1 MELLILII
9 TVGVFFWLFKR
20 PNNVDTALPQRQSH
34 IKTRKQSYS
43 TSQIMEVS
51 PQVSSTESEDGLA
64 DFTINFGAS
73 DDSESSNQTSGRWI
87 SENESLVIQGRALNR
102 GFYYYGGKLIM
113 LIGFG
118 TEPSM
123 IDDTLPTK
131 APSNNNSTSYRDTSL
146 GYWPSYSSL
155 SPACRGVYLDW
166 LASER
171 SDPNT
176 PIGYIFIY
184 FAGLERRIIE
194 DRKTKKVS
202 DSEFIAIFKEVARL
216 NKVYSTQSSFNY
228 YSLNFL
234 EYMTLVRPHL
244 FYEDPDL
251 KSLIP
256 PYSKQSELRFKYE
269 LANTVASGYA
279 IPAPLA
285 WHWLILSGEYNFK
298 TPAKRCE
305 NEFRKLFKL
314 RYEQAYPN
322 GFTISPNDTKLK
334 LTYHTSSRSIHR
346 TWIDLGDLPDPS
358 VLKAPIKKLISIA
371 DQCNAELESYSRY
384 LGKENTS
391 KDDVAAIL
399 LLPKTLIQ
407 EIKPQVI
414 EDFRK
419 WANNIIETKQGLT
432 STRSLWAHL
441 KEPLP
446 NSLTKKHN
454 EILLN
459 LAELSGFG
467 LVPNM
472 RHHQTRI
479 KSDGNVVLFK
489 NEQGNDFIVSS
500 VFSQT
505 ALALRL
511 GAMVATID
519 GYVDNHEVTVL
530 RELINKNKDFSEI
543 EKHSLEAYLT
553 WHLNTPS
560 NMSGL
565 KAKLE
570 NLDEVH
576 TTSISRFIISIAL
589 ANGSVEPSQIK
600 QIEKLYNALGLDK
613 SRVANDIHHLT
624 TSLKKSSRIENMSS
638 DSGSIDSNLN
648 DQPTTKSN
656 FNFDSQALAL
666 YENETEDAKA
676 MLANIF
682 SNDDEGN
689 FDNSFDSNEDE
700 LEATAENPN
709 KDHTKSSLSATI
721 MHSGLEGLDQP
732 HSQLY
737 FQLITQEAWTFEEVE
752 ALCAPLNL
760 MIHGAIE
767 TINDWAFDRVD
778 APVIDE
784 DDEIL
789 IDFEIVEE
797 LSTLNK

>member
-9 TVGVFFWLFKR
+9 IVGIFFWLFKK
-20 PNNVDTALPQRQSH
+20 PSNVDAALPQRQSH

-43 TSQIMEVS
+43 TSQIMEAS
-51 PQVSSTESEDGLA
+51 PQVSSSGSEDSLA
-64 DFTINFGAS
+64 EFTISFGANN
-73 DDSESSNQTSGRWI
+73 DSESSNQIPGRWI
-87 SENESLVIQGRALNR
+87 SESQSLVIQGRTLNR

-123 IDDTLPTK
+123 IDDTLPAK
-131 APSNNNSTSYRDTSL
+131 ASNSNSISYRDGSL

-194 DRKTKKVS
+194 DKKTQKVS
-202 DSEFIAIFKEVARL
+202 DSEFSAIFKEVARL
-216 NKVYSTQSSFNY
+216 NKVYSAQSSFNY
-228 YSLNFL
+228 YSSNFL
-234 EYMTLVRPHL
+234 EYMMLVRPHL
-244 FYEDPDL
+244 FYDGSDL

-256 PYSKQSELRFKYE
+256 PYSKQSDLRFKYE
-269 LANTVASGYA
+269 LASMVASGSA
-279 IPAPLA
+279 IPASLA
-285 WHWLILSGEYNFK
+285 LHWLILSGQYNFK

-305 NEFRKLFKL
+305 NEFRKLFEL
-314 RYEQAYPN
+314 RYKQAYPN
-322 GFTISPNDTKLK
+322 GFTVPPNKTKLQ

-358 VLKAPIKKLISIA
+358 ILKAPIKKLISIA

-391 KDDVAAIL
+391 KDDIAAIL
-399 LLPKTLIQ
+399 LLPKSLIR
-407 EIKPQVI
+407 EIKPPVI
-414 EDFRK
+414 EDFKK
-419 WANNIIETKQGLT
+419 WANSIIENKQGLT
-432 STRSLWAHL
+432 STRSLWTHL

-446 NSLTKKHN
+446 KSLTKKHN

-467 LVPNM
+467 LAPNM

-500 VFSQT
+500 AFSQT

-519 GYVDNHEVTVL
+519 GHVDNHEVRAL

-589 ANGSVEPSQIK
+589 ASGSVEPSQIK

-613 SRVANDIHHLT
+613 SRVASDIHHLT

-638 DSGSIDSNLN
+638 DYGSNLN

-689 FDNSFDSNEDE
+689 FDNSFDNNEDE
-700 LEATAENPN
+700 LEAAAENPN
-709 KDHTKSSLSATI
+709 KDHIESSLSNTI

-737 FQLITQEAWTFEEVE
+737 FQLITQEAWSFEEVE
-752 ALCAPLNL
+752 ALCARLNL
-760 MIHGAIE
+760 MIYGAIE

>member
-64 DFTINFGAS
+64 DFTISFGAS

-500 VFSQT
+500 VFPQT

-613 SRVANDIHHLT
+613 SRVASDIHHLT

-689 FDNSFDSNEDE
+689 FDNSFDNNEDE

-737 FQLITQEAWTFEEVE
+737 FQLITQEAWTFEEVD